1 MLTEKK
7 PQIVIR
13 LSIMVGELLILNLL
27 VWAFGSLHLE
37 QQQYISIPNGLLRLH
52 LILSLCYALCSKHIG
67 IVLHRRF
74 VRAHEILWRVVR
86 TSLYFAPLATI
97 ILFVIKSPAF
107 QFEFLSSV
115 FLSQVFLNIGLAWA
129 ARDIIKRI
137 RSARFIRKNVL
148 FVGPIDHMLE
158 LIQAMDKDLT
168 TGYRMLGYFNDAAE
182 IPEEQKAY
190 YLGNIQEAIAY
201 LERHYDKVNE
211 LYCTLDSEQIDQI
224 KKLIRFSENHLIR
237 FIGVPTTYNFIRHRS
252 TTLTV
257 ADSPAFTLRKAPLE
271 NLDCRFAKR
280 AFDLLCST
288 LFLVFIFPIL
298 YAVLGTLIKLS
309 SPGPVFFKQK
319 RSGLNGKEFCC
330 YKFRSMKVNVN
341 ADELQATQDDPRKTR
356 IGDFMRRTNIDEFPQ
371 FINVFKGE
379 MSMVGPRPHML
390 KHTEEYRQLIDKYMV
405 RHFVR
410 PGITGWAQVTGFRGE
425 TKELWQ
431 MEGRV
436 KQDIWY
442 IENWTFMLDLWII
455 FRTLVKTGDKKAY

>member
-13 LSIMVGELLILNLL
+13 LAVMAGELLILNLL
-27 VWAFGSLHLE
+27 IWAFASLYFE
-37 QQQYISIPNGLLRLH
+37 QPYSPAPKAILRLH
-52 LILSLCYALCSKHIG
+52 LILSLCHALCSKHIG

-74 VRAHEILWRVVR
+74 VRAHEILWRVIR
-86 TSLYFAPLATI
+86 TSLYFAPLATVV
-97 ILFVIKSPAF
+97 LFVTKSPAF
-107 QFEFLSSV
+107 DLKFLAAI
-115 FLSQVFLNIGLAWA
+115 FACQVFLNIALAWMVRA
-129 ARDIIKRI
+129 IIKRVR
-137 RSARFIRKNVL
+137 RSRSIRKNVL
-148 FVGPIDHMLE
+148 FVGPVDNMLE
-158 LIQAMDKDLT
+158 LIQSMDKDLT
-168 TGYRMLGYFNDAAE
+168 TGYKVLGFFNDLKE
-182 IPEEQKAY
+182 IPEDQQPY
-190 YLGNIQEAIAY
+190 YLGNLSEAMTY
-201 LERHYDKVNE
+201 LEENHDKVNE
-211 LYCTLDSEQIDQI
+211 LYCTLDTLQLDQI
-224 KKLIRFSENHLIR
+224 KALIRFSENHLIR

-271 NLDCRFAKR
+271 NLDSRFVKR
-280 AFDLLCST
+280 GFDLLCST

-298 YAVLGTLIKLS
+298 YIVMGTLIKLS
-309 SPGPVFFKQK
+309 SPGPILFKQK
-319 RSGLNGKEFCC
+319 RSGLNGKEFYC

-341 ADELQATQDDPRKTR
+341 ADELQATQNDPRKTR

-442 IENWTFMLDLWII
+442 IENWSFMLDLWIM
-455 FRTLVKTGDKKAY
+455 FRTFVKTGDKKAY